1 MNYYDYRSYFNSIEN
16 SLDSI
21 YSRQGETLTEL
32 QAVHTDLN
40 EKLDKLD
47 TTIANGVTLIAAL
60 IVVSA
65 AMRVIFAK

>member
-1 MNYYDYRSYFNSIEN
+1 MNYYDYRSYFNSIDN

-21 YSRQGETLTEL
+21 YSRQGEILTEL
-32 QAVHTDLN
+32 TEAHNDMN

-47 TTIANGVTLIAAL
+47 TTITAGVTLIAAL

-65 AMRVIFAK
+65 AMKVIFGK

>member
-1 MNYYDYRSYFNSIEN
+1 MNYYDYRSYFNSIDN
-16 SLDSI
+16 TLDNI

-32 QAVHTDLN
+32 RDTHTDLN

-47 TTIANGVTLIAAL
+47 TTITNGVTLIAAL

-65 AMRVIFAK
+65 AMKVIFAK

>member
-1 MNYYDYRSYFNSIEN
+1 MNYYDYRSYFNSIER

-40 EKLDKLD
+40 ERLDKLD
-47 TTIANGVTLIAAL
+47 TTITGGVALIAAL

>member
-1 MNYYDYRSYFNSIEN
+1 MNYYDYRSYFNSIER

-40 EKLDKLD
+40 ERLDKLD
-47 TTIANGVTLIAAL
+47 TTITGGVTLIAAL

>member
-1 MNYYDYRSYFNSIEN
+1 MNYYDYRSYFNSIER

-40 EKLDKLD
+40 ERLDKLD
-47 TTIANGVTLIAAL
+47 TTITGSVTLIAAL

>member
-1 MNYYDYRSYFNSIEN
+1 MNYYDYRSYFSSIER

-47 TTIANGVTLIAAL
+47 TTITGGVTLIAAL

>member
-1 MNYYDYRSYFNSIEN
+1 MNYYDYRSYFQSIDN
-16 SLDSI
+16 TLDNI

-32 QAVHTDLN
+32 RDTHTDLN

-47 TTIANGVTLIAAL
+47 TTITNGVTLIAAL

>member
-1 MNYYDYRSYFNSIEN
+1 MNYYYYRSYFNSIER

-40 EKLDKLD
+40 ERLDKLD
-47 TTIANGVTLIAAL
+47 TTITGGVTLIAAL